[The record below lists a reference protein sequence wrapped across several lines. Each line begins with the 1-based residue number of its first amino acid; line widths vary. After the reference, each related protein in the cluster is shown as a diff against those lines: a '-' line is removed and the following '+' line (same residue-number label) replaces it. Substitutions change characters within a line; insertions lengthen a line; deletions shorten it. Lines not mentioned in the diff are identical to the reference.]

1 MRWDEIKQQLAEIVV
16 GLQHIGVPASKDHFY
31 ATFNSREEAIKA
43 KHQLQGATW
52 GKFTI
57 TSSLVVPESRANR
70 AKGGFVINSTT
81 SSSTSDDDD
90 TRSTASGYSDTM
102 SVAARRA
109 STAAALSDTGPSP
122 VLKITGS
129 TLENLRETLN
139 LSNDTTDAI
148 SVLPD
153 GQLRLEL
160 AGDGGAEEPEVP
172 P

>member
-43 KHQLQGATW
+43 KNLLQGATW
-52 GKFTI
+52 GKFKLT
-57 TSSLVVPESRANR
+57 TSLVVAESRANR
-70 AKGGFVINSTT
+70 AQAGIVLNTIT
-81 SSSTSDDDD
+81 SSSASDDDD
-90 TRSTASGYSDTM
+90 ARSTASGYSDTL
-102 SVAARRA
+102 SVAGARRA
-109 STAAALSDTGPSP
+109 SADADAGSGP

-129 TLENLRETLN
+129 TLENLRESLN

-153 GQLRLEL
+153 GQLRLEM
-160 AGDGGAEEPEVP
+160 AGDGGAEDQEVP